1 MSKTTE
7 VRCRRR
13 GGGWVDHR
21 PGPLL
26 AELRQLRTPL
36 RAAGMWADPVHRT
49 RRFHPETIATAPAHQ
64 REWSGRHPAGETCPA
79 KPDLE
84 DLAALGAGQARM
96 VAGHRA
102 AGVPLDALDVDA
114 LPKAIGR

>member
-7 VRCRRR
+7 VRCGRR

-21 PGPLL
+21 PGQLL
-26 AELRQLRTPL
+26 AELRQLRTRL
-36 RAAGMWADPVHRT
+36 RAAGIWADPVDST
-49 RRFHPETIATAPAHQ
+49 RLFHPETIATAPAHQ
-64 REWSGRHPAGETCPA
+64 RGCSGRHPAGETCPA

-84 DLAALGAGQARM
+84 DLAAPGAGQARM
-96 VAGHRA
+96 A
-102 AGVPLDALDVDA
+102 AGRRGAEVPLDALHVEA